1 MNVISKFKKILLS
14 SLFIIFSFSISIS
27 AQVNYPSPTNYKYIN
42 DYSNILS
49 SSEIETIVSLGKELE
64 DKTGAQSIV
73 VIIDTTDGTPI
84 ENYTID
90 LFRSWGIG
98 QRTKDNGLL
107 ILVALNDRKWRVEV
121 GRGLEG
127 VIPDALSNIVMESL
141 ATDDFKKEDYGS
153 GIIKSYSAFNDLI
166 AEEYGVNLS
175 KSLNIKIPKESTT
188 QNSSSI
194 FDALPIGIILV
205 LFILDIIF
213 NRGRIIRTIFK
224 LLFWSS
230 FFGRRGGPGGRGS
243 GGGGGFGGFGGSGGS
258 GGGFG
263 GFGGGS
269 SNGGGSSGSW

>member
-1 MNVISKFKKILLS
+1 MNVISKLKKILLS
-14 SLFIIFSFSISIS
+14 SLLIIFSFSISIS

-49 SSEIETIVSLGKELE
+49 SSEIETIISLGKELE

-73 VIIDTTDGTPI
+73 VITDTTDGTPI
-84 ENYTID
+84 QDYAID

-98 QRTKDNGLL
+98 QKTKDNGLL
-107 ILVALNDRKWRVEV
+107 ILVAIKDRKWRVEV

-127 VIPDALSNIVMESL
+127 VIPDALSNRVMESL
-141 ATDDFKKEDYGS
+141 ATDDFKNDNYGS
-153 GIIKSYSAFNDLI
+153 GIIKSYSTFNDLI
-166 AEEYGVNLS
+166 AEEYGVTLS
-175 KSLNIKIPKESTT
+175 KSLNIKIPKES
-188 QNSSSI
+188 NSQDSGSI
-194 FDALPIGIILV
+194 FDAIPIGIILV
-205 LFILDIIF
+205 LLILDMIF

-224 LLFWSS
+224 ILFWSS